1 MKAESIKSGVTKF
14 RNYGLTRG
22 RKIGITANNL
32 VCADSQGTNAVSFKG
47 ASNLTKHCWLYFRKL
62 SEYMKEPSEMT
73 NALIAMIGTGIIAPF
88 AIMCSPKKK
97 CKHAQDKKVEREKKM
112 FQALRQPVSA
122 FLAFAFQVPTTVG
135 IAMGLNHLAYKKH
148 LKPFDDE
155 LLGQLIPSKSYLKAE
170 AKKALKEGASSG
182 LKAEWAGE
190 LNLANDTKTIK
201 AELIEKISKEY
212 SEVGIE
218 ISKEKLEKLASDKN
232 RIRKH
237 VIEKMADAKHEK
249 LLAEK
254 VKEVAPKIHD
264 IKAIDLVTEDIQD
277 LAKANFSDEFKALKK
292 NAKLNFFDKFLS
304 VMGFSNK
311 KLKALSKAEKELAQK
326 RGLEIMKKEM
336 PKVFKSRTAMLEKFV
351 ENKNISAQK
360 IFKNKIF
367 WISLATNLIMVA
379 ISCTALNWLH
389 PKFAKFVDRLRNKDN
404 SQKTET
410 NTKVEVKAA

>member
-148 LKPFDDE
+148 LKSFDDE
-155 LLGQLIPSKSYLKAE
+155 LLGQLIPSKSYLKSE
-170 AKKALKEGASSG
+170 AKKALKEGTSSG
-182 LKAEWAGE
+182 LKAEWAEE

-201 AELIEKISKEY
+201 AELIEKIKKEY
-212 SEVGIE
+212 SEVDIE
-218 ISKEKLEKLASDKN
+218 LSKEKLEKLASNKG

-237 VIEKMADAKHEK
+237 VIEKMADAKQEK

-264 IKAIDLVTEDIQD
+264 IKAIDLVTEEYQN
-277 LAKANFSDEFKALKK
+277 LAKEKFGKEFAELKK
-292 NAKLNFFDKFLS
+292 NAKLNWFDKFINI
-304 VMGFSNK
+304 MGFSNK
-311 KLKALSKAEKELAQK
+311 KLNNLSKAEKELAQK
-326 RGLEIMKKEM
+326 RGLKLMKKDM
-336 PKVFKSRTAMLEKFV
+336 PEVFKNSSAKLAQFV
-351 ENKNISAQK
+351 KNKNVSAQK
-360 IFKNKIF
+360 LFANKIF
-367 WISLATNLIMVA
+367 WITLATNLVMVA
-379 ISCTALNWLH
+379 ISCSALNWLH
-389 PKFAKFVDRLRNKDN
+389 PKFAKFVDSLRNKDN

-410 NTKVEVKAA
+410 NTKVEVKA